1 MEEFNSLTLLEYPEI
16 NGIYLNNTNLKK
28 IRLPKLPKLEEIE
41 MNGSKIEDLDWLASA
56 GPNLPKLRRI
66 TMNSCQIKR
75 VPNLDQIKGL
85 KELNL

>member
-1 MEEFNSLTLLEYPEI
+1 
-16 NGIYLNNTNLKK
+16 
-28 IRLPKLPKLEEIE
+28 
-41 MNGSKIEDLDWLASA
+41 MNDSKIQDLDWLASA